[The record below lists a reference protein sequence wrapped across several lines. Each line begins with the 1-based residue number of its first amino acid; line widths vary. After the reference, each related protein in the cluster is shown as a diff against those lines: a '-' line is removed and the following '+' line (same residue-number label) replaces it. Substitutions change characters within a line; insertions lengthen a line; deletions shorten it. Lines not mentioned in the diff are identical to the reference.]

1 MVNAALPQIES
12 AHQGRGA
19 LMARVSRGSLFK
31 GSIAVVGALAGA
43 AVGGA
48 QLAASADSGGSA
60 ATDREILTYG
70 LLIERLQA
78 AFYAAALAGGQ
89 LTGEALQFAQVVGAE
104 EQAHVK
110 YLAAALGPSAGA
122 SPRFSF
128 GDSATDPAKF
138 IATAIS
144 LEETGLGVYN
154 GQAVSLT
161 PKTLAAAARVVSV
174 EARHAAWARALAGKD
189 PAPVAVDVPIPVAQA
204 KQTFKPFIVQ

>member
-1 MVNAALPQIES
+1 LVKGALPRSDSPNE
-12 AHQGRGA
+12 GRGA
-19 LMARVSRGSLFK
+19 AVARVSRARLFK
-31 GSIAVVGALAGA
+31 GSVAVVGALAGA

-48 QLAASADSGGSA
+48 EVAASADSGGSA
-60 ATDREILTYG
+60 ANDREILTFG

-78 AFYAAALAGGQ
+78 AFYAAALAGGR
-89 LTGEALQFAQVVGAE
+89 LTGEARQFAEVVGAE

-110 YLAAALGPSAGA
+110 YLTAALGPSAGP

-161 PKTLAAAARVVSV
+161 PKTLAAAARIASV
-174 EARHAAWARALAGKD
+174 ESRHAAWARAIAGEL
-189 PAPVAVDVPIPVAQA
+189 PAPVAVDVSIAVAQA
-204 KQTFKPFIVQ
+204 KQTFEPFMVR

>member
-1 MVNAALPQIES
+1 LVKGVPTRIES
-12 AHQGRGA
+12 SDQRPDAA
-19 LMARVSRGSLFK
+19 VERVSRASLLK
-31 GSIAVVGALAGA
+31 GSVAVVGALAGA

-48 QLAASADSGGSA
+48 EVAASADSGGSA
-60 ATDREILTYG
+60 ATDRDILAFG

-78 AFYAAALAGGQ
+78 AFYVAALAGGQ
-89 LTGEALQFAQVVGAE
+89 LAGEARQFAQVVGAE
-104 EQAHVK
+104 EQAHVR
-110 YLAAALGPSAGA
+110 YLSAALGPGAGS
-122 SPRFSF
+122 SPRFRF

-189 PAPVAVDVPIPVAQA
+189 PAPVAVDVPVPVAQA
-204 KQTFKPFIVQ
+204 RQTFQPFIVQ